1 MSGAPVLVDVLPQ
14 HRIDERALADYLRL
28 RLPGFEAPVTV
39 RQFQGG
45 QSNPTYAIAAGSY
58 RYVLRKKPPG
68 RLLPS
73 AHAVEREYT
82 AMAALTGSAV
92 PVPTM
97 RLLCEDEGVIGTPFF
112 VMDQVDGRV
121 FTDLAL
127 ADLPEAERT
136 ACYADLVRVMAALHA
151 IDPAS
156 VGLEG
161 FGRPAGYVARQLERW
176 SKQYRAAQV
185 DPLPAM
191 DALMAWLAAHLP
203 PDEQQGIVHGDFR
216 LGNMIFHPSEPRIVA
231 VLDWE
236 LSTLGNPL
244 AGDLAYTCLPW
255 HLPTSVG
262 GVTDRAT
269 PGVPTEA
276 AFIAAYARARG
287 WDAVPALDYYIVF
300 AMFRWA
306 AIAAGVYRRALDGNA
321 ADARGLE
328 AGAKYRLLAE
338 QAWALAG
345 QAA

>member
-1 MSGAPVLVDVLPQ
+1 MVTLVDVRDAHRIDVGALAPVLAGALPEAQ
-14 HRIDERALADYLRL
+14 PPFALQ
-28 RLPGFEAPVTV
+28 
-39 RQFQGG
+39 QFQGG
-45 QSNPTYAIAAGSY
+45 QSNPTFLLTDRAGR

-68 RLLPS
+68 KLLPS

-82 AMAALTGSAV
+82 VMAALNASAV
-92 PVPTM
+92 PVPTV
-97 RLLCEDEGVIGTPFF
+97 RLLCEDEGVVGTPFF
-112 VMDQVDGRV
+112 VMDQVPGRV
-121 FTDLAL
+121 FPDPTLA
-127 ADLPEAERT
+127 ALPQAERA
-136 ACYADLVRVMAALHA
+136 ACYADLIRVMAALHS
-151 IDPAS
+151 IDPAA

-161 FGRPAGYVARQLERW
+161 FGRASGYVARQLERW
-176 SKQYRAAQV
+176 SKQYRAAAL

-191 DALMAWLAAHLP
+191 DTLIDWLAAHLP

-216 LGNMIFHPSEPRIVA
+216 PGNMIFHPTEPRIVA

-255 HLPTSVG
+255 HLPAAIG
-262 GVTDRAT
+262 GIADRPA
-269 PGVPTEA
+269 PGLPTKAE
-276 AFIAAYARARG
+276 FITAYARARG
-287 WDAVPALDYYIVF
+287 WATVPSLDYYIVF

-338 QAWALAG
+338 QALALT
-345 QAA
+345 